1 MKIPSSDHLIKK
13 KACVIVRKC
22 LNGQVCMPFKI
33 YFTLNKHPA
42 GTRNQGLFL
51 ILPKVRL
58 EFMKRSFFYSGASM
72 FNGLPKK
79 TREISETRDFKKSLS
94 F

>member
-1 MKIPSSDHLIKK
+1 MIKK

-42 GTRNQGLFL
+42 GTRNQGLSL